1 MTLPATTD
9 ATALVLLGHG
19 SRDPLW
25 RGPIENLAARISQ
38 LSAQMTV
45 RCAYLE
51 WSSPDVVTAV
61 EELIAQGHTSIR
73 LLPLFFGM
81 GKHARE
87 DLPELVHTLLARHP
101 KLQLQVLPSAGEQ
114 TQVIDLLA
122 ELALQGKTPPTP

>member
-1 MTLPATTD
+1 MTLPTSTA

-38 LSAQMTV
+38 RSPQMAV

-51 WSSPDVVTAV
+51 WSSPDVITAV
-61 EELIAQGHTSIR
+61 EELIAQGHSRIR

-87 DLPELVHTLLARHP
+87 DLPELVHTLRARHP
-101 KLQLQVLPSAGEQ
+101 ALVLHVLPSAGEQ
-114 TQVIDLLA
+114 TTVIELLA
-122 ELALQGKTPPTP
+122 ELALQEIPSPTS